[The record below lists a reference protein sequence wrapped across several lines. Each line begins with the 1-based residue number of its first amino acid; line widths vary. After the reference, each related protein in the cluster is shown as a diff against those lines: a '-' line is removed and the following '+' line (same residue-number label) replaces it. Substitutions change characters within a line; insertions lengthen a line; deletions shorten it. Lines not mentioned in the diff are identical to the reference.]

1 MVDPRLNSLHLDPVR
16 RQDYRRAREA
26 LLQSRGQQTLYAEC
40 QHSDDAEPS
49 STFIRN
55 LDAGAPVHLDYW
67 LVDKEFIYPLRVGLN
82 TVGRASDN
90 DVILQDSYVS
100 RRHCA
105 ILVHSD
111 QSCELHD
118 TASKNGTYLNGT
130 RLGTPVS
137 LKSGDEIR
145 ICDRQLVFLAKPH
158 ARPATPTTPTIA
170 ERASD
175 VPGSV

>member
-26 LLQSRGQQTLYAEC
+26 LLQSRGHQTMYLEG
-40 QHSDDAEPS
+40 QHGDDGEPS

-55 LDAGAPVHLDYW
+55 LDAAAPVHLDYW

-111 QSCELHD
+111 RSCELHD
-118 TASKNGTYLNGT
+118 TASKNGTYLNGH
-130 RLGTPVS
+130 RLGPPAP

-145 ICDRQLVFLAKPH
+145 ICDRQFVFLAKPH
-158 ARPATPTTPTIA
+158 AQPGPPPNPTLA
-170 ERASD
+170 E
-175 VPGSV
+175 